1 MTQYHPRKNDSG
13 QPVEIRHPSVASPLA
28 NWSSP
33 TATATVVP
41 DGTMPPELNGVA
53 FTPWQPPAS
62 DEGWAAVEGQAKL
75 DEAPLK
81 VPSGMN
87 AAAGAVIEEA
97 DGRLWLVAPTNGYAG
112 YKTTFPKGRPESGA
126 SLQVTAI
133 REAYEEAG
141 LKVEIT
147 GFLADLPR
155 SQTQTRYYTARRVGG
170 TPAAMGWESQAVH
183 LVPRSKLAA
192 FLTNPYDKPFLKLL
206 GG

>member
-1 MTQYHPRKNDSG
+1 VTQYHPRKNDAG

-53 FTPWQPPAS
+53 FTPWQPPSS

-75 DEAPLK
+75 DELPLK
-81 VPSGMN
+81 VPAGMD
-87 AAAGAVIEEA
+87 AAAGTVIEEA
-97 DGRLWLVAPTNGYAG
+97 DGRMWLVAPTNGYAG

-170 TPAAMGWESQAVH
+170 TPAAMDWESQAVH

>member
-1 MTQYHPRKNDSG
+1 MKAG
-13 QPVEIRHPSVASPLA
+13 PL
-28 NWSSP
+28 SRGRRSL
-33 TATATVVP
+33 TSRL
-41 DGTMPPELNGVA
+41 LN
-53 FTPWQPPAS
+53 
-62 DEGWAAVEGQAKL
+62 
-75 DEAPLK
+75 
-81 VPSGMN
+81 VPSGMH

-183 LVPRSKLAA
+183 LVPRSKLAE